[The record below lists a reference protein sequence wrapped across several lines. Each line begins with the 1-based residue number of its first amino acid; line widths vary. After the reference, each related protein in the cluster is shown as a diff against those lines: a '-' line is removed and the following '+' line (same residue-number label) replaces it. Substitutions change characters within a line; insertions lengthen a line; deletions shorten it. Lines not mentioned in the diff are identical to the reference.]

1 VSDPL
6 RDIERAEKSRGTGS
20 STAKEEAKVEYWRRE
35 VDLSLKREKRFREN
49 AKRTVEIYECAKRD
63 ENSFNILYANTETLL
78 PACYNQLPRPFV
90 KRRFDDADPVG
101 KAASET
107 MERTLESLQDTGDAR
122 YEDFD
127 TLMQQSVLSALVPG
141 RGVTWFKYDADISVI
156 EPEREEE
163 VNDEDGDVTG
173 LGGSATDDD
182 VVGDTKPGD
191 ANEKV
196 EYETVCGED
205 LNYDDILYGYS
216 RTWANM
222 PWVARAH
229 DMTKEDA
236 ADNFGEEVAEKLTF
250 VRDSASRRDPQ
261 VKADEG
267 TDGENN
273 KGGEPT
279 CLVYEIWIKS
289 TRKLVFFAPS
299 YSDGLVDERD
309 DPLGLSGFF
318 PCPQPLQFL
327 LKKSGMIPTPIY
339 MAYEQQAKEL
349 NRVSMRIN
357 RLITALKVRGF
368 YDGTIQGLKTLL
380 NSEDNTLIAAK
391 NVPAM
396 QDIKGLDNA
405 IWFMPIEKLIN
416 VLQQLYV
423 QREQVKNTIYEITGI
438 SDIMRGDTQA
448 SETFGAQKL
457 KSQWGTARLQRMQ
470 RYVQRYVRECLRI
483 MGEISA
489 KHFSVETFEKMTD
502 LDFAT
507 PEEVQQAQQVQQQ
520 VQQWMAMNPPP
531 AAPPAAPG
539 QPPAPPQQ
547 PQIPPNIQQ
556 AMQQAE
562 ATLKKMPWSEVMK
575 LLQNDLLRDFRVDI
589 ETNSTIEA
597 NSAEDKQ
604 NMTEALQAIANMFD
618 SFLPMVEKGA
628 LTMPVVKEMTLT
640 VCRRFS
646 FGREMEDAINAM
658 PDQLPPPSPPP
669 GTPTPAEQAALQ
681 AEAQQRTQAAQ
692 QKMQLDQLAF
702 AGAQKKAGYDQA
714 RMAREEQLAN
724 QKHSNAMQELQAK
737 MALVGT
743 KGMVATVEAKAD
755 MAQAAQDTETARV
768 IADEKQKQ
776 ARAATAAK
784 RKPNASV

>member
-1 VSDPL
+1 
-6 RDIERAEKSRGTGS
+6 
-20 STAKEEAKVEYWRRE
+20 
-35 VDLSLKREKRFREN
+35 
-49 AKRTVEIYECAKRD
+49 
-63 ENSFNILYANTETLL
+63 
-78 PACYNQLPRPFV
+78 
-90 KRRFDDADPVG
+90 
-101 KAASET
+101 
-107 MERTLESLQDTGDAR
+107 
-122 YEDFD
+122 
-127 TLMQQSVLSALVPG
+127 
-141 RGVTWFKYDADISVI
+141 
-156 EPEREEE
+156 
-163 VNDEDGDVTG
+163 
-173 LGGSATDDD
+173 
-182 VVGDTKPGD
+182 
-191 ANEKV
+191 
-196 EYETVCGED
+196 
-205 LNYDDILYGYS
+205 
-216 RTWANM
+216 
-222 PWVARAH
+222 
-229 DMTKEDA
+229 
-236 ADNFGEEVAEKLTF
+236 
-250 VRDSASRRDPQ
+250 
-261 VKADEG
+261 
-267 TDGENN
+267 
-273 KGGEPT
+273 
-279 CLVYEIWIKS
+279 
-289 TRKLVFFAPS
+289 
-299 YSDGLVDERD
+299 
-309 DPLGLSGFF
+309 
-318 PCPQPLQFL
+318 
-327 LKKSGMIPTPIY
+327 
-339 MAYEQQAKEL
+339 
-349 NRVSMRIN
+349 
-357 RLITALKVRGF
+357 LITALKVRGF